1 MNLILVTAELSQS
14 ELSQS
19 LAPIT
24 EERASR
30 TLYRISLLRR
40 LRERVLPHPSLEE
53 RLLLAPAGSELP
65 AWWST
70 PDHDRQLMLGASLHG
85 VSRTELSI
93 YADTQFSFSQV
104 HQDFL
109 MTQQNQPQ
117 PPATPAA
124 IRPATPLSA
133 PKLEEGE
140 ELGVKEEEVEVEAVA
155 GVGAM
160 GAQLQ
165 STPLSHHDGKSRGR
179 SWGFKGERS
188 RGRKAERRAAEGGEE
203 GGRGSDSDSD
213 SESGS
218 SSSERSASSDDS
230 GESDGGTGKA
240 SVGPRNDTIFSST
253 ASLGVQ
259 SPLHRT

>member
-1 MNLILVTAELSQS
+1 MLIPCYAQK
-14 ELSQS
+14 
-19 LAPIT
+19 
-24 EERASR
+24 
-30 TLYRISLLRR
+30 
-40 LRERVLPHPSLEE
+40 LRERVLPHSSLEE

-65 AWWST
+65 AWWMS
-70 PDHDRQLMLGASLHG
+70 PEHDRQLMLGASLHG

-109 MTQQNQPQ
+109 MTQQNLPQ
-117 PPATPAA
+117 PPATPTAA
-124 IRPATPLSA
+124 AAAAPRPATPLST

-140 ELGVKEEEVEVEAVA
+140 ELGVKEEEVEVEAAAAA
-155 GVGAM
+155 GVGPM

-165 STPLSHHDGKSRGR
+165 STPLSHHDAKSRGR

-240 SVGPRNDTIFSST
+240 SRTQRN
-253 ASLGVQ
+253 G
-259 SPLHRT
+259 RM

>member
-1 MNLILVTAELSQS
+1 
-14 ELSQS
+14 
-19 LAPIT
+19 
-24 EERASR
+24 
-30 TLYRISLLRR
+30 
-40 LRERVLPHPSLEE
+40 
-53 RLLLAPAGSELP
+53 
-65 AWWST
+65 
-70 PDHDRQLMLGASLHG
+70 MLGASLHG

-109 MTQQNQPQ
+109 MSQQNQPP
-117 PPATPAA
+117 PPAVL
-124 IRPATPLSA
+124 RPATPLST

-140 ELGVKEEEVEVEAVA
+140 ELGVKEEEVEVETAA
-155 GVGAM
+155 GVGVM

-165 STPLSHHDGKSRGR
+165 STPLSHHDDKSRGR

-218 SSSERSASSDDS
+218 SSSERSASSDES
-230 GESDGGTGKA
+230 GESDGGTGK
-240 SVGPRNDTIFSST
+240 PRGRRETTESCPMMSITSLDSNLIYTEIFMT
-253 ASLGVQ
+253 LCVLFLYQ
-259 SPLHRT
+259 HV